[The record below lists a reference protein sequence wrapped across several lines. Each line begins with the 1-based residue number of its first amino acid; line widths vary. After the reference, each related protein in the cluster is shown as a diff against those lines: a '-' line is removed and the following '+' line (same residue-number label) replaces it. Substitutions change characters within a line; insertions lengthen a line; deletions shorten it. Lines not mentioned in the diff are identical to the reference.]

1 MSAWSVKFTL
11 SRAALERTG
20 GWKGLLEVEPFW
32 EPATRPKFADLLP
45 DNCVHDMTLQ
55 RVMADAN
62 SGERRAL
69 G

>member
-1 MSAWSVKFTL
+1 M
-11 SRAALERTG
+11 
-20 GWKGLLEVEPFW
+20 LEVEPFW